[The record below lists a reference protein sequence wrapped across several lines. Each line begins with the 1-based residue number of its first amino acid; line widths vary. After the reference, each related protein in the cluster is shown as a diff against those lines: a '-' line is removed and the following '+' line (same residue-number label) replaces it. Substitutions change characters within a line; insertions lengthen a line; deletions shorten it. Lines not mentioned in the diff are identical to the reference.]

1 MFDGQIAKDVV
12 YCDAIAGMEIAV
24 GKKTKDRAVIGILES
39 NGTAEA
45 HQAPDDMKHI
55 WIIALAAILTTA
67 VSCRKEPEAGTNP
80 RVFQARGV
88 IQELK
93 TDGMTVVIK
102 HEAISNYMAAMT
114 MPFVV
119 KQPQDLAGVA
129 AGDEVNFRLLVTEN
143 ESWIDQLT
151 KTGKILPVPAK
162 SPLLD
167 AQTRTNHTFSITNI
181 PDFALTNEFNQ
192 PVSLHG
198 YKGKAVALTFF
209 FTRCPLPEFCPRL
222 SKNFE
227 GASEKLTAM
236 TNGPTNWQLLSVSF
250 DPLDRPDV
258 LRAYGNQYH
267 YASNHWS
274 FLTGN
279 PEHIRELARGFGV
292 SITNDGGS
300 YSHDFATAVFDTN
313 GQLRTLWRF
322 GGDTTDLL
330 VSELLKATGAS
341 K

>member
-1 MFDGQIAKDVV
+1 MNKFS
-12 YCDAIAGMEIAV
+12 
-24 GKKTKDRAVIGILES
+24 IL
-39 NGTAEA
+39 
-45 HQAPDDMKHI
+45 
-55 WIIALAAILTTA
+55 ALIVLLTLA
-67 VSCRKEPEAGTNP
+67 VSCQKESESGSNP

-88 IQELK
+88 VVQLK
-93 TDGMTVVIK
+93 PDGMTAVIK
-102 HEAISNYMAAMT
+102 HEAVSNYMAAMT

-143 ESWIDQLT
+143 ESWIDHVT
-151 KTGKILPVPAK
+151 KTGKTFPALAK
-162 SPLLD
+162 SPLQD
-167 AQTRTNHTFSITNI
+167 SQTQSNRTFSITNI

-250 DPLDRPDV
+250 DPMDRPDV

-300 YSHDFATAVFDTN
+300 YSHDFATAVFDNN